1 MDNNGDNMI
10 KKNRIKR
17 LLTENLVLISII
29 LLVVVTAIIEPKF
42 LTKPNLT
49 NVLRQFGPL
58 SMVSLGM
65 TFIILCGF
73 IDLSLGGIISL
84 VAVVTVMLIDKIGQ
98 FPSLLAGLALGTAL
112 GYFNGAL
119 LIKGGA
125 MKQANALFIT
135 FGLGV
140 VYSAAALFITG
151 GLTQNMNRIEANQ
164 SIFEAVGAG
173 AIGVVSISFILFLIF
188 LGILYVFQEKTYL
201 GRAVCLTG
209 GNKIAA
215 DLAGIPINLSIKLV
229 YTIGGFMSA
238 VGAVV
243 LFSRVTLASPVM
255 GKNFETNAILAV
267 IVGGTSLTGG
277 KGSVLRTMVGV
288 MLVTLLSNCMNLLDI
303 STYMQTV
310 LKGAMLILAIWL
322 DDRKRQ

>member
-1 MDNNGDNMI
+1 LDNNDNNMI
-10 KKNRIKR
+10 KQDGIKR
-17 LLTENLVLISII
+17 LLTENLVFIGII

-42 LTKPNLT
+42 LTMPNLA

-58 SMVSLGM
+58 SLVSLGM

-73 IDLSLGGIISL
+73 IDLSLGSVISL

-98 FPSLLAGLALGTAL
+98 FPALLVGLVLGTAL

-119 LIKGGA
+119 LIRGGA

-140 VYSAAALFITG
+140 VYSAAAMLITG
-151 GLTQNMNRIEANQ
+151 GLTQNMNRIEVDQ
-164 SIFEAVGAG
+164 SIFNTVGAG
-173 AIGVVSISFILFLIF
+173 SIGFLPISFILFILC
-188 LGILYVFQEKTYL
+188 LVILYVFQEKTYL
-201 GRAVCLTG
+201 GHAVLLTG
-209 GNKIAA
+209 GNKTTAE
-215 DLAGIPINLSIKLV
+215 LVGIPTKLSIKLV
-229 YTIGGFMSA
+229 YTIGGFMTA

-243 LFSRVTLASPVM
+243 LFSRVTLATPVM
-255 GKNFETNAILAV
+255 GQGFETNAILSV
-267 IVGGTSLTGG
+267 IVGGTSLAGG

-288 MLVTLLSNCMNLLDI
+288 MLVTLMSNCMNLLDI

-310 LKGAMLILAIWL
+310 LMGAILIFAIWL

>member
-1 MDNNGDNMI
+1 MITMMMNMM
-10 KKNRIKR
+10 KQNRTTRI
-17 LLTENLVLISII
+17 LAENLVFISII
-29 LLVVVTAIIEPKF
+29 LLVAVTAMIEPKF
-42 LTKPNLT
+42 LTASNLA

-73 IDLSLGGIISL
+73 IDLSLGAIISL

-98 FPSLLAGLALGTAL
+98 YPALLVGLALGTAL
-112 GYFNGAL
+112 GYFNGAVL
-119 LIKGGA
+119 VRGGA
-125 MKQANALFIT
+125 TKQANALFIT

-140 VYSAAALFITG
+140 VYSAAAMLITG
-151 GLTQNMNRIEANQ
+151 GLTQNMNRIAASQ
-164 SIFEAVGAG
+164 SIYKIVGAG
-173 AIGVVSISFILFLIF
+173 SIGFISISFVIF
-188 LGILYVFQEKTYL
+188 IICLGILYVFQEKTYL
-201 GRAVCLTG
+201 GHAVLLTG
-209 GNKIAA
+209 GNKTAA
-215 DLAGIPINLSIKLV
+215 ELAGIPTKSIIKLV
-229 YTIGGFMSA
+229 YTIGGFTTA

-243 LFSRVTLASPVM
+243 LFSRVTLATPVM
-255 GKNFETNAILAV
+255 GQGFETNAILSV

-288 MLVTLLSNCMNLLDI
+288 MLVTLMSNCMNLLGI

-310 LKGAMLILAIWL
+310 LGGGILIFAIWL